1 MTFNIPDQQKRT
13 ILEQTKSTMLADV
26 YRACLVLG
34 IDPDT
39 FDITTWEQ
47 PDVVMFYEQQ
57 RLTEI
62 KDSLALIEDKLED
75 LG

>member
-1 MTFNIPDQQKRT
+1 MAVNISQQQKRT
-13 ILEQTKSTMLADV
+13 ILEQTKSTLLSDV

-39 FDITTWEQ
+39 FDISSWEQ
-47 PDVVMFYEQQ
+47 PDVIMFYEQQ

-62 KDSLALIEDKLED
+62 KSSLELVESKLAD
-75 LG
+75 LD

>member
-1 MTFNIPDQQKRT
+1 MTVNISEQQKRT
-13 ILEQTKSTMLADV
+13 ILEQTKSTLLADV

-39 FDITTWEQ
+39 FDISTWTT
-47 PDVVMFYEQQ
+47 PDVILFYEQQ
-57 RLTEI
+57 RLGEI
-62 KDSLALIEDKLED
+62 KESLALIEEKLAA

>member
-1 MTFNIPDQQKRT
+1 MAVNISTQQKRT
-13 ILEQTKSTMLADV
+13 ILEQTKATMLSDV

-39 FDITTWEQ
+39 FDISTWEQ

-57 RLTEI
+57 RLTEL
-62 KDSLALIEDKLED
+62 KSSLALVEGKLAD